1 MAAIGTPRRTNYPPQ
16 NESFEPELGG
26 VLLRSRFTNLDS
38 ELDPDCHEGEAAAQT
53 FAGMRTQSW
62 DVALAD
68 PAPTFLEI
76 NFGGDLNLHQL
87 AQEQDV
93 LDEQYRTHLRRCG
106 YKGRL

>member
-1 MAAIGTPRRTNYPPQ
+1 LLQYQ
-16 NESFEPELGG
+16 SFKLSWAGSYFEA
-26 VLLRSRFTNLDS
+26 DS
-38 ELDPDCHEGEAAAQT
+38 QTSIPNWTQIVAEVKLAAQT
-53 FAGMRTQSW
+53 FAGIRTQSW

-87 AQEQDV
+87 AHGRGV